1 MGMNHYYLSRCNNGV
16 KELKIAKPKSTAP
29 VYKYMAPTPHK
40 ICDSPKLMDPYE
52 QKTIYVK
59 DSGYAGDT
67 VYAKRPILAGE
78 IVAYYVGT
86 KYLRGTYRNLT
97 GQDE

>member
-1 MGMNHYYLSRCNNGV
+1 M
-16 KELKIAKPKSTAP
+16 
-29 VYKYMAPTPHK
+29 YKYFAPTEYQ
-40 ICDSPKLMDPYE
+40 ICDSPTLMDPYE
-52 QKTIYVK
+52 QKTIYIR

-67 VYAKRPILAGE
+67 VHARRPISEGE

-86 KYLRGTYRNLT
+86 KYLKSTYRNLT